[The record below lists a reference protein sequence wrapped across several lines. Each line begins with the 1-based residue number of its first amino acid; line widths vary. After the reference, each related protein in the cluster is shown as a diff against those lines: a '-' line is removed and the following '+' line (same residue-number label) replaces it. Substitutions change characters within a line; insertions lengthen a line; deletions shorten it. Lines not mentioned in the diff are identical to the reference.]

1 LEFELLP
8 EGKIVPFEFIY
19 PWKSLEKRKCSF
31 CIFKLELVEIL
42 EKE

>member
-1 LEFELLP
+1 LNLSTP
-8 EGKIVPFEFIY
+8 GKV
-19 PWKSLEKRKCSF
+19 WKFLEKRKCSF